1 MHFNEF
7 LMQMFILLKG
17 PAYVI
22 LSDLHVVD
30 WRLQF
35 NFESCIV
42 KDDQIIN
49 IFQTENVEPLLLLKL
64 LCKLLY
70 KN

>member
-1 MHFNEF
+1 
-7 LMQMFILLKG
+7 MQMFILLKG

-22 LSDLHVVD
+22 FSDLPVID

-42 KDDQIIN
+42 KDDQIIL
-49 IFQTENVEPLLLLKL
+49 IFPTENVEPLVLLKL
-64 LCKLLY
+64 LCKLARH
-70 KN
+70 

>member
-1 MHFNEF
+1 
-7 LMQMFILLKG
+7 MQMFILLKG

-22 LSDLHVVD
+22 LSDPQVVD
-30 WRLQF
+30 WRLRF